1 MKKRKQH
8 RQPLSTQ
15 AIERLQFIQQLT
27 GDQRFV
33 RAMQTIRS
41 CRKMRCYSHSG
52 LGFHNPWFA
61 HLLAVCPENGVNKVV
76 SDHIKA
82 HQPKYLDAAYNR
94 TDFLEER
101 RVVLQKWAD
110 FVTGAL

>member
-1 MKKRKQH
+1 MLSDANDKIMSENAMLFAIKRFGDFTTH
-8 RQPLSTQ
+8 GLRASLS
-15 AIERLQFIQQLT
+15 
-27 GDQRFV
+27 
-33 RAMQTIRS
+33 S
-41 CRKMRCYSHSG
+41 WCS
-52 LGFHNPWFA
+52 
-61 HLLAVCPENGVNKVV
+61 ENGVNKAV